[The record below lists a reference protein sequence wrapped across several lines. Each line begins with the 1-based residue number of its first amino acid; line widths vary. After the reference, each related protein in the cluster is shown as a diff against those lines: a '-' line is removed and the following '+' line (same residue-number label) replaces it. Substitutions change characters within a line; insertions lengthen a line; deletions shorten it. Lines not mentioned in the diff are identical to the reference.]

1 MFTHPADEELLAC
14 PEAVELRFIHR
25 GRRDMIASQA
35 GKKCKEQDSNK
46 YR

>member
-1 MFTHPADEELLAC
+1 MSTLPTDEELLSC

-35 GKKCKEQDSNK
+35 GK
-46 YR
+46 